1 MNNIRK
7 QLSKIEEIPYLNNNL
22 TSVPVIL
29 SDSKGRCLQN
39 QLNFRNSIKWCYKSG
54 ATTKEQFNFLKQ
66 NLAELINQYTN
77 ITLFVWLGTN
87 DLTKKERDGSI
98 SLKSSGNDSVNHI
111 YSIYKEIYFFVRNFE
126 KVKLIYIEVP
136 VYSIYWWN
144 VFHNHSNPEQFREDD
159 LCLHTQIDIQPNSEI
174 FVRANVPKHLSVGL
188 QGIYTNNVFSLGKGL
203 LLAKALV
210 TVSIDKT
217 IPLKIMNPT
226 NTTISVSKG
235 STLANFQIL
244 NADFS
249 VITEYIKC
257 PPVVQNVRI
266 GSTHPII
273 STSKNN
279 EFRDETKTVFLSNYS
294 IPEPLNP
301 EQTTQLTDC
310 LYENKDIFVTK
321 ENPDLGFST
330 YSVNMHE
337 RNV

>member
-7 QLSKIEEIPYLNNNL
+7 QLSKIDEIPYLNNNL

-54 ATTKEQFNFLKQ
+54 ASTKEQFNFLKQ

-159 LCLHTQIDIQPNSEI
+159 LCLHTQIEQLNIYIRDIN
-174 FVRANVPKHLSVGL
+174 R
-188 QGIYTNNVFSLGKGL
+188 
-203 LLAKALV
+203 
-210 TVSIDKT
+210 
-217 IPLKIMNPT
+217 
-226 NTTISVSKG
+226 
-235 STLANFQIL
+235 IL
-244 NADFS
+244 HVHS
-249 VITEYIKC
+249 
-257 PPVVQNVRI
+257 P
-266 GSTHPII
+266 S
-273 STSKNN
+273 
-279 EFRDETKTVFLSNYS
+279 LSNDLVQTRKQGKRKHTFSSYTFTGYYDG
-294 IPEPLNP
+294 IHPRPELSR
-301 EQTTQLTDC
+301 LWLLKLC
-310 LYENKDIFVTK
+310 RVF
-321 ENPDLGFST
+321 
-330 YSVNMHE
+330 NMYC
-337 RNV
+337 V